1 MNSVREEDIKY
12 VINRI
17 PYRECEN
24 KVFLITGANG
34 FLASY
39 MVDTLMFLNQRFLEM
54 KCTVIALCRNQKKA
68 EKRFKEWLENE
79 NFILCIQCVE
89 EPISD
94 SISVDYIIHAASNS
108 ASVSARTIPAD
119 ILRAN
124 IIGTYNLLEFARDRK
139 VKSFLFFSSGAVYG
153 NVTQGTDEL
162 KETDFFPLNFNTAE
176 NCYAEGKRAGE
187 ALCKAYFEQ
196 YSVPSKI
203 VRIGHT
209 YGPGIDLQDGHVYSD
224 FVSKLIRRENL
235 TVHNGS
241 AVRPFCYVSD
251 AIAAFF
257 KILLEGENGEV
268 YNMVNK
274 EETISVYELAARL
287 VEEAFPER
295 KLKVECKIKN
305 VNTEKVIVNTDKLV
319 GLGWSPQIGVVE
331 GFRRTVNSFEEEI
344 KNGRLVWYN

>member
-1 MNSVREEDIKY
+1 M
-12 VINRI
+12 
-17 PYRECEN
+17 
-24 KVFLITGANG
+24 
-34 FLASY
+34 
-39 MVDTLMFLNQRFLEM
+39 
-54 KCTVIALCRNQKKA
+54 
-68 EKRFKEWLENE
+68 
-79 NFILCIQCVE
+79 
-89 EPISD
+89 
-94 SISVDYIIHAASNS
+94 
-108 ASVSARTIPAD
+108 
-119 ILRAN
+119 
-124 IIGTYNLLEFARDRK
+124 
-139 VKSFLFFSSGAVYG
+139 
-153 NVTQGTDEL
+153 
-162 KETDFFPLNFNTAE
+162 
-176 NCYAEGKRAGE
+176 
-187 ALCKAYFEQ
+187 
-196 YSVPSKI
+196 
-203 VRIGHT
+203 
-209 YGPGIDLQDGHVYSD
+209 QDGHVYSD